1 MDKNKQAGITVF
13 LTLVFLLI
21 LSMVGTMIEVS
32 RYQICKGHTWR
43 TLECAA
49 CSLFSEYN
57 RPLYDEY
64 RLFLIEDEGEPF
76 EQTISSYMND
86 TLQPQVGKTIDMYD
100 GSLLGVDIKNKQ
112 YAADN
117 EGEAVFREITE
128 FMEKKVRKDILSKLL
143 GQNKQTSDVEQAAAE
158 LKVEVEEQEE
168 ASELDLSTLE
178 LMKLIDGVQVS
189 SGNISVVKD
198 FVKMVAPEKKSAS
211 ELGIHH
217 PTVWQTISSEIS
229 TLQEEMK
236 HPAKFCEKLK
246 RLKKVTKQAI
256 QAAKEM
262 ELEYR
267 RINKHSQGLDS
278 YYKKMNTLLY
288 GKAGEA
294 ALVDILEGN
303 AQIIEQ
309 TLMLLEKERS
319 DDFTAEINQLWKN
332 YCLKP
337 ISFDYSGLMEKGG
350 NSNPKEILGDVLSDS
365 LLNLVVKE
373 PDKISKGKV
382 STPDYFAKMYRGNE
396 KSETDHEGEI
406 DYQGRLSD
414 FFHEDK
420 ADFTGVFGKTEGNIA
435 DKAAKEVCFGQY
447 IKTFFGNYNRSI
459 GTMKKKLKYEME
471 YILCGKDSDKEN
483 LTSVAERLLLLRS
496 IANLITITKDSSKRN
511 QAYIE
516 AVGIVGFTG
525 MEPLIRLTQTLLL
538 IVWGMEEGLVDV
550 AALLQ
555 GKEVP
560 LIKTSA
566 QIQVSSAELLLVNRE
581 FIQKKVNMGFSQK
594 SSKGSKSKKDTKP
607 GILSLSYDDYLRL
620 FTMAQS
626 RKVKLYRLMDLIQW
640 NISGNYSEGFQLS
653 NCVYAIYVNCSVQYE
668 TKFFRMAAIEK
679 MLGRSLKQ
687 YQHTAELMYQ
697 YGK

>member
-13 LTLVFLLI
+13 LTLVFLI
-21 LSMVGTMIEVS
+21 IFSMVGTMIEIS

-100 GSLLGVDIKNKQ
+100 GSLLGVDVKNKQ
-112 YAADN
+112 YAADS
-117 EGEAVFREITE
+117 EGEAVLREITE
-128 FMEKKVRKDILSKLL
+128 FMEKKITKDTFSKLL
-143 GQNKQTSDVEQAAAE
+143 GQNKQRSDVEQTAAE
-158 LKVEVEEQEE
+158 LKTEVEEQKE

-178 LMKLIDGVQVS
+178 LMKLIDGVQIS
-189 SGNISVVKD
+189 SGNVSVVKD
-198 FVKMVAPEKKSAS
+198 FVKMVAPDKKSAS

-217 PTVWQTISSEIS
+217 PTVWQTVSPEIS
-229 TLQEEMK
+229 TLQKEMK
-236 HPAKFCEKLK
+236 SPAKFCKKLR
-246 RLKKVTKQAI
+246 RLEKVTKQAI
-256 QAAKEM
+256 QTAEEM
-262 ELEYR
+262 KGKYS

-278 YYKKMNTLLY
+278 YYEKMNVLLY
-288 GKAGEA
+288 GKTGEA
-294 ALVDILEGN
+294 ALTDILKGN
-303 AQIIEQ
+303 VRIIEQ
-309 TLMLLEKERS
+309 TLLLLKKERS
-319 DDFTAEINQLWKN
+319 DDFTAEISRLWKN

-337 ISFDYSGLMEKGG
+337 ISFDYSGLTEKGG
-350 NSNPKEILGDVLSDS
+350 NANPQEVLGNVLSDN

-373 PDKISKGKV
+373 PNNVSKGTV
-382 STPDYFAKMYRGNE
+382 STPDYFAELYKADEESKIGNE
-396 KSETDHEGEI
+396 SEI

-414 FFHEDK
+414 FFQEDK
-420 ADFTGVFGKTEGNIA
+420 ADFTGVFGKTENNIA
-435 DKAAKEVCFGQY
+435 DKMVKELCLEQY

-511 QAYIE
+511 QAYVE

-538 IVWGMEEGLVDV
+538 VVWGMEEGLVDV

-560 LIKTSA
+560 LIKTSS
-566 QIQVSSAELLLVNRE
+566 QIQISAAELLLVNRK
-581 FIQKKVNMGFSQK
+581 FIQRKVKVGFSQK
-594 SSKGSKSKKDTKP
+594 SSKGLEPENGTKS
-607 GILSLSYDDYLRL
+607 GILSLSYNDYLRL
-620 FTMAQS
+620 FMMAQS

-640 NISGNYSEGFQLS
+640 NISGNYSEDFQLS

-687 YQHTAELMYQ
+687 YQHTAELIYR
-697 YGK
+697 YGD